1 MALRLYQ
8 SKTDSKVKG
17 MQRSCLCMF
26 GKNMPCQTCGAKQR
40 QNMGGPRH
48 ELGTIRVEY
57 AKGVIFE
64 SALLNIN
71 YGLQQMD

>member
-1 MALRLYQ
+1 
-8 SKTDSKVKG
+8 
-17 MQRSCLCMF
+17 MF

-48 ELGTIRVEY
+48 ELGTTRVEY
-57 AKGVIFE
+57 AEGVIFE